1 MAKKSSTNVVNL
13 ATARKKTGKAAPA
26 KPKEEVVVE
35 EPVVEVEPT
44 VDELAEKRVK
54 ELLKDVDLSPNKK
67 EEDLLELDEDDGQP
81 KSLEWLEEQVGAL
94 GSENER
100 LRLEA
105 SEAKENYNKLYA
117 KYEQVKGGGTPTGG
131 IADDPLVPDSLIK
144 RGAISLFDE
153 FQTEFLRH
161 PRETRA
167 YTQITL
173 VALMKKMFDVF
184 PFLEE
189 HRRF

>member
-1 MAKKSSTNVVNL
+1 MAKKPSTNVVNL
-13 ATARKKTGKAAPA
+13 ATARKKTGKTAPA

-35 EPVVEVEPT
+35 EPVVEVEPSI
-44 VDELAEKRVK
+44 DELAEARVK
-54 ELLKDVDLSPNKK
+54 NLLKDVDLIPKK

-94 GSENER
+94 GTENER

-117 KYEQVKGGGTPTGG
+117 KYEQVKSGGAPTGG
-131 IADDPLVPDSLIK
+131 IVEENLVPDSLVK
-144 RGAISLFDE
+144 RGAVALFDE
-153 FQTEFLRH
+153 FQSEYMRH

-167 YTQITL
+167 FTQITL
-173 VALMKKMFDVF
+173 VALIKKMLDAF